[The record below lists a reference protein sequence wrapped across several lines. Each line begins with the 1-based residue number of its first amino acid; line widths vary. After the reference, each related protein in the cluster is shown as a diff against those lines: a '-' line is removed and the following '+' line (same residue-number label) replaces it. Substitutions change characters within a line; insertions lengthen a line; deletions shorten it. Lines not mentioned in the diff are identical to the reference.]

1 MGQLRFISISIVVML
16 MVIIS
21 TTSAVDTTKPG
32 YSALDT
38 AERELI
44 RLWDEAKLDSL
55 LVVYRPYT
63 AVNPEHPI
71 TKFLNAALE
80 QDGHIAAQGYKDLI
94 DAGYPIITP
103 RAMLRLSQYYLAIG
117 DSSEA
122 SQLAQ
127 RLKSEYPDFRKP
139 GYQSQLSWNI
149 EYPYTL
155 QLGAFQHLENA
166 QKLMEKIAD
175 YGISG
180 QIHSKFTN
188 GHTLYVVCSGEY
200 ATQKAADQ
208 AGQRLA
214 INHQLDYIVTTR
226 SLNGNDN

>member
-16 MVIIS
+16 SVIIS

-38 AERELI
+38 AERTLI

-55 LVVYRPYT
+55 LVMFRPYA

-80 QDGHIAAQGYKDLI
+80 QDGHIAAEGYKDLI

-103 RAMLRLSQYYLAIG
+103 RVMLRLSQYYQVMG
-117 DSSEA
+117 DSSEV
-122 SQLAQ
+122 SRLIQ
-127 RLKSEYPDFRKP
+127 RLASEYPDFQKP
-139 GYQSQLSWNI
+139 VYQAQLFRNI

-166 QKLMEKIAD
+166 QKLTKKIAD
-175 YGISG
+175 CGMSS
-180 QIHSKFTN
+180 QIHRMLVN
-188 GHTLYVVCSGEY
+188 RRTLHVVWVGEY
-200 ATQKAADQ
+200 ATKKAADQ

-214 INHQLDYIVTTR
+214 FNHQLDYIVITR
-226 SLNGNDN
+226 SLDGNNN